1 MHMNVST
8 SAQDGTRKPH
18 RVGEILPAVLSPA
31 DLMRVLGFTRSAFY
45 RLHKQGQFKRFEIK
59 RAIGLK
65 KYSGRLVQAYLDARD

>member
-1 MHMNVST
+1 MMLDTPEQN
-8 SAQDGTRKPH
+8 GTRKPH

-31 DLMRVLGFTRSAFY
+31 ELMRVLGFTRSAFY

-65 KYSGRLVQAYLDARD
+65 KYSGRLVQAYLDARE